1 MQEKK
6 FINKNIQ
13 YKDYVY
19 FNYYGKIYP
28 IIYLIFFPK
37 SEFFIKLI
45 KKCKIN
51 INCTDMKNQTLLM
64 YLLQVQ
70 NHIKKLI

>member
-6 FINKNIQ
+6 FINKNKK

-28 IIYLIFFPK
+28 IIYLISFPK
-37 SEFFIKLI
+37 SECFIKLI
-45 KKCKIN
+45 KKYKIN

-70 NHIKKLI
+70 N